1 MFKNYFKTEV
11 ANPWSNKYLFV
22 IHEKKFRLTG
32 HRNLNILRLCIFFS
46 AITAIT
52 FCNPSFSQAG
62 NSAISSKID
71 TLIQILYTR
80 EQFNGSVLV
89 SMNEKVVYK
98 KAYGKSDIKKNIP
111 FSISTP
117 CYLASVSKQF
127 TAIGILML
135 AQNNLLTLDDN
146 LNKFFPDFPNGESIT
161 VRQLLNHTSGIV
173 NYEELG
179 IDNPN
184 LTNQKVYESLVA
196 HKTLQF
202 QPVEKYEY
210 SNSGYV
216 LLAIIIEK
224 VSKLSFTD
232 FMKKYVFEP
241 LKMTNT
247 FVYDKSNTQQ
257 SVAKAYGKFGDES
270 DAIGNTTGDGGIC
283 STVEDLFKWDKAL
296 YTNKLASQSLLT
308 QAFESTVL
316 SDGSKSFYGWGW
328 MIKSDSAK
336 KIVYHTGGSGGYRT
350 YIERDLNSH
359 NAIIILTNIE
369 NSPRREISQAIENIF
384 NNEPYELP
392 KISIATKMYNIR
404 NDFGIDSA
412 IRFYN
417 FNNANNNN
425 KYDFSEQELNLSGYK
440 LWSINKID
448 EAIEIFK
455 MNITAYP
462 SSSNAYESLGEA
474 YLKKG
479 DKNRAETC
487 FKESLRLDATNQ
499 DAIRMMKKIK

>member
-1 MFKNYFKTEV
+1 MVKNYFKTEV
-11 ANPWSNKYLFV
+11 AIPRSNKYLLI
-22 IHEKKFRLTG
+22 IHEKK
-32 HRNLNILRLCIFFS
+32 LRLSEHSILIKLCRCVFFM
-46 AITAIT
+46 AFAVIV
-52 FCNPSFSQAG
+52 FCNRSFSQAG
-62 NSAISSKID
+62 SSIISDKID
-71 TLIQILYTR
+71 TLIQALYSR
-80 EQFNGSVLV
+80 EKLNGNILV

-98 KAYGKSDIKKNIP
+98 KSYGTSDIKKNIP

-127 TAIGILML
+127 TAVGILML
-135 AQNNLLTLDDN
+135 AQKKLLALDDN
-146 LNKFFPDFPNGESIT
+146 LNKFFPDFTNGESIT

-224 VSKLSFTD
+224 VSKLSFAD

-257 SVAKAYGKFGDES
+257 SAAKAYGKFGEES
-270 DAIGNTTGDGGIC
+270 DAIGNTTGDGGIY

-296 YTNKLASQSLLT
+296 YTNKLASQSILME
-308 QAFESTVL
+308 AFEPTVL
-316 SDGSKSFYGWGW
+316 SNGTKSFYGLGW

-336 KIVYHTGGSGGYRT
+336 KIVYHTGGLRGERT
-350 YIERDLNSH
+350 YI
-359 NAIIILTNIE
+359 
-369 NSPRREISQAIENIF
+369 
-384 NNEPYELP
+384 
-392 KISIATKMYNIR
+392 
-404 NDFGIDSA
+404 
-412 IRFYN
+412 
-417 FNNANNNN
+417 
-425 KYDFSEQELNLSGYK
+425 
-440 LWSINKID
+440 
-448 EAIEIFK
+448 
-455 MNITAYP
+455 
-462 SSSNAYESLGEA
+462 
-474 YLKKG
+474 
-479 DKNRAETC
+479 
-487 FKESLRLDATNQ
+487 
-499 DAIRMMKKIK
+499 

>member
-1 MFKNYFKTEV
+1 MVKNYFKTEV
-11 ANPWSNKYLFV
+11 AIPRSNKYLLI
-22 IHEKKFRLTG
+22 IHEKK
-32 HRNLNILRLCIFFS
+32 LRLSEHSILIKLCRCVFFM
-46 AITAIT
+46 AFAVIV
-52 FCNPSFSQAG
+52 FCNRSFSQAG
-62 NSAISSKID
+62 SSIISDKID
-71 TLIQILYTR
+71 TLIQALYSR
-80 EQFNGSVLV
+80 EQFNGSILV

-98 KAYGKSDIKKNIP
+98 KAYGTSDIKKNIP

-135 AQNNLLTLDDN
+135 AQKKLLTLDDN

-224 VSKLSFTD
+224 VSKLSFAD

-257 SVAKAYGKFGDES
+257 SAAKAYGKFGEES
-270 DAIGNTTGDGGIC
+270 DAIGNTTGDGGIY

-296 YTNKLASQSLLT
+296 YTNKLASQSILME
-308 QAFESTVL
+308 AFEPTVL
-316 SDGSKSFYGWGW
+316 SNGTKSFYGLGW

-350 YIERDLNSH
+350 YIERDLNRH

-369 NSPRREISQAIENIF
+369 NSPKTLREEKLVRLLKIF
-384 NNEPYELP
+384 LITSP
-392 KISIATKMYNIR
+392 
-404 NDFGIDSA
+404 
-412 IRFYN
+412 
-417 FNNANNNN
+417 
-425 KYDFSEQELNLSGYK
+425 
-440 LWSINKID
+440 
-448 EAIEIFK
+448 
-455 MNITAYP
+455 MNCR
-462 SSSNAYESLGEA
+462 
-474 YLKKG
+474 K
-479 DKNRAETC
+479 
-487 FKESLRLDATNQ
+487 FQ
-499 DAIRMMKKIK
+499 